1 MKRILLALFFAIY
14 LPSSALAA
22 SDSATMD
29 VSLNNVASVFV
40 STTPIDFGDV
50 GTADLVVGASGSI
63 TVNATIDLPYN
74 IAIDGGLNPKVT
86 GICRQMTGEASREYE
101 LFDGSEPWGDADF
114 DNTCAGSS
122 TANLS
127 KASIGTGADQTHTVD
142 AIAQSGFSIGS
153 MSDTLTVTVY
163 Y

>member
-1 MKRILLALFFAIY
+1 MKRVLQSLMFAAC
-14 LPSSALAA
+14 LPSAAFAA

-29 VSLNNVASVFV
+29 VSLNNIASVFV

-50 GTADLVVGASGSI
+50 GTADLIVTASGSI
-63 TVNATIDLPYN
+63 TVNATIGLPYN
-74 IAIDGGLNPKVT
+74 IAIDGGLNPKVIGT
-86 GICRQMTGEASREYE
+86 CRQMTGEASREYE
-101 LFDGSEPWGDADF
+101 LFDGAVGWGDADF

-122 TANLS
+122 NAELS
-127 KASIGTGADQTHTVD
+127 KSAVGTGADQTHTVD
-142 AIAQSGFSIGS
+142 AVAQSGFSIGS

>member
-14 LPSSALAA
+14 LPTSALAA

-29 VSLNNVASVFV
+29 VSLNNIASVFV

-50 GTADLVVGASGSI
+50 GTAELLPTASGSI
-63 TVNATIDLPYN
+63 TVNATIGLPYN
-74 IAIDGGLNPKVT
+74 IAIDGGLNPKAT
-86 GICRQMTGEASREYE
+86 GACRQMTGEASREYE
-101 LFDGSEPWGDADF
+101 LFDGSQGWGDADF
-114 DNTCAGSS
+114 DNTCAAGSN
-122 TANLS
+122 AEVS
-127 KASIGTGADQTHTVD
+127 KAATGTGVDQIHSVD
-142 AIAQSGFSIGS
+142 AVAQSGFSIGS